1 MEDLFSY
8 CRHRRMDTIMDK
20 TVDVF
25 EQNKRFLKAFFRHF
39 KKKTFLSITNP
50 PSIAFQCCNTLRGHF
65 HVVTTLKRGEGAEM
79 SKLEIEKLARLTKQ
93 VFCGECLNCFC
104 P

>member
-39 KKKTFLSITNP
+39 KKNFFVDNQSPLNRFSMLQYAPWTLS
-50 PSIAFQCCNTLRGHF
+50 RGYN
-65 HVVTTLKRGEGAEM
+65 
-79 SKLEIEKLARLTKQ
+79 IEKGRGGRNVKI
-93 VFCGECLNCFC
+93 GD
-104 P
+104 